1 VTDVPQHTGLL
12 IDGVWEDRD
21 ERLPVHARWSGE
33 LISQQAHASA
43 ADVDRAVAVGQRVLA
58 RPLPLGERAVILDR
72 CADLVRRDRDHLAH
86 LIALEAAKPITAALL
101 EVDRCEQTLRF
112 SAAEARTLHDET
124 LPADAH
130 PAGAGAIGWIRRE
143 PIGVVAAITPFN
155 FPLNLVAH
163 KLAPAIAAGCPV
175 VCKPADRTPLSAVAL
190 AERLQEAGLPAGWLA
205 ILTGDGAGTG
215 GALAR
220 HPGIAALSFTGSVPV
235 GWQLARDAS
244 HARVL
249 LELGS
254 AAPLVAESDADVDA
268 VVDRVATHAFAHA
281 GQSCV
286 SVQRLLVHEELV
298 DELLG
303 RLVPAVDQLVVGDP
317 LDPATDVSCVID
329 EASAERIERWIED
342 AVDGGGRLLTGGQR
356 EGAVVRP
363 TVVAEVP
370 LTSRLWTEEVFG
382 PVVAVRAFASTE
394 QALEEVAA
402 GPDLIHLGVFTGDL
416 DRALRYVEEV
426 RAGAV
431 LVNESPTFR
440 VDQMPY
446 GGVGR
451 AGTTREGPRSTVREL
466 TIEKTIVVRPTAAEV
481 QRRSRDR

>member
-1 VTDVPQHTGLL
+1 VADVPQRTGLL
-12 IDGVWEDRD
+12 IDGAWEDRD
-21 ERLPVHARWSGE
+21 ERLPVHAKWSGE
-33 LISQQAHASA
+33 LISRQAHASR

-58 RPLPLGERAVILDR
+58 RPLPLGERAAILDR

-86 LIALEAAKPITAALL
+86 LIALEAAKPIAAALL

-130 PAGAGAIGWIRRE
+130 PAGVGAIGWIRRE

-163 KLAPAIAAGCPV
+163 KLGPAIAAGCPV

-190 AERLQEAGLPAGWLA
+190 AERLQEAGLPPGWLA
-205 ILTGDGAGTG
+205 VLTGDGAGTG
-215 GALAR
+215 AALAR

-254 AAPLVAESDADVDA
+254 AAPLVAEADADVEA
-268 VVDRVATHAFAHA
+268 VVDRVTAHAFAHA

-286 SVQRLLVHEELV
+286 SVQRLLLHEELA
-298 DELLG
+298 DEVLD
-303 RLVPAVDQLVVGDP
+303 RLVSAVADLRVGDP
-317 LDPATDVSCVID
+317 LDPTTDVSCVID
-329 EASAERIERWIED
+329 EPAAVRIERWIEE
-342 AVDGGGRLLTGGQR
+342 AVDGGGRLVTGGQR
-356 EGAVVRP
+356 DGAVIRP
-363 TVVAEVP
+363 AVVVEVP

-382 PVVAVRAFASTE
+382 PVVAVRTFASTD
-394 QALEEVAA
+394 QALEEIAA

-466 TIEKTIVVRPTAAEV
+466 TVEKTIVLRPTASEAL
-481 QRRSRDR
+481 RRSGAR